1 MTTSLVVALLAVQ
14 AVGPGGPGG
23 PDCRPESPAVREV
36 LAVASGIVD
45 ADNARDLERVLG
57 YYAADAVLMPPG
69 EGPVAGLAA
78 IRPRY
83 VSLFEAFTPQI
94 ELQVDEA
101 CAGDGLA
108 FVRGRNRGR
117 LVARAGGGSRE
128 LDDVFV
134 MLLRRGAAGAFRI
147 SHLIWHRASA
157 AERQ

>member
-14 AVGPGGPGG
+14 AVGPGGP
-23 PDCRPESPAVREV
+23 DCRQDSAAVREV

-94 ELQVDEA
+94 ALQVDEV

-117 LVARAGGGSRE
+117 LVARAGAASRE

-157 AERQ
+157 ADQRQ

>member
-1 MTTSLVVALLAVQ
+1 MTASLVVALLAVQ
-14 AVGPGGPGG
+14 AVGPGGP
-23 PDCRPESPAVREV
+23 DCRHDSAAVREV

-57 YYAADAVLMPPG
+57 YYAADAVLLPPG
-69 EGPVAGLAA
+69 EV
-78 IRPRY
+78 
-83 VSLFEAFTPQI
+83 
-94 ELQVDEA
+94 

-117 LVARAGGGSRE
+117 LVARAGGAARE

-134 MLLRRGAAGAFRI
+134 MLLRRGTGGAFRI

-157 AERQ
+157 DERR

>member
-14 AVGPGGPGG
+14 AGGSGG
-23 PDCRPESPAVREV
+23 PDCRQDSAAVREV

-57 YYAADAVLMPPG
+57 YYAADAVLMPPS

-94 ELQVDEA
+94 ALQVDEV

-117 LVARAGGGSRE
+117 LVARAGAASRE

-157 AERQ
+157 ADQRQ

>member
-1 MTTSLVVALLAVQ
+1 MTTSLVLALLAVQ
-14 AVGPGGPGG
+14 AVGSGE
-23 PDCRPESPAVREV
+23 PDCRQDSAAVREAR
-36 LAVASGIVD
+36 AVASGIVD

-94 ELQVDEA
+94 ALQVDEV

-108 FVRGRNRGR
+108 FVRGR
-117 LVARAGGGSRE
+117 LVARAGAASRE

-147 SHLIWHRASA
+147 SHLIWHRARA
-157 AERQ
+157 ADQRQ